1 MFAMAKGFNSDISQW
16 DVSQVHTA
24 SYMFLHA
31 LAFNQDISDWHVSN
45 ITDME
50 RMLRDARTFSY
61 KEKVERKWNLHKD
74 ADTHRM
80 LENCGE
86 F

>member
-1 MFAMAKGFNSDISQW
+1 MFAMAKSFNSDITSW
-16 DVSQVHTA
+16 DVSKVHTA

-50 RMLRDARTFSY
+50 RMLRDARTFSF
-61 KEKVERKWNLHKD
+61 KEKVERKWNIHKD

-80 LENCGE
+80 LDNCGE